1 MTVNFWA
8 FKKKSNSTARPSAS
22 PAQSLDCKLKDQ
34 SGVLRPVLE
43 VAGINNPSSLNYAQ
57 IPSYGRYY
65 YVTDWT
71 YYRGI
76 WEASLQVDALATYK
90 TEIGSE
96 SKYVLRS
103 SRASTPSAIDT
114 LYPALAWAPNYTYD
128 TASFNWARDFD
139 YGVYILGV
147 ANRSGNGV
155 GAITYY
161 AMGSS
166 TIGRLIQFMMPGLSD
181 WLTSF
186 TGFTDVLYRSIYGP
200 FDYIKSC
207 KWFPVSYTPSTTAEI
222 VTFGNYQAY
231 DPNDL
236 NNTVYA
242 RPIDDDIRD
251 WYSDSRILNL
261 PIGWLSL
268 EGKYRAAP
276 YAHLYLVI
284 NPWGVIELNPEDF
297 TDSRT
302 LKVYVYAD
310 FMSGDGILKVYKV
323 LGSSE
328 YFITQKTA
336 KMSVDV
342 NLSQTSVDARGLL
355 AGAGAAAAGIGGLIA
370 TGGSSVIASSAM
382 AGSGVTSAAIASTPS
397 LSGSLSTTFDAAV
410 AMEGTAT
417 LIYQSTY
424 FAQESNAEFGKPLLD
439 VRQLSTLGADST
451 HSGYIKCADGHLD
464 VAAYPEE
471 TAEIEN
477 YLTGGFFYE

>member
-8 FKKKSNSTARPSAS
+8 FTKKSNSTARPSAT

-43 VAGINNPSSLNYAQ
+43 VAGISNPSSLNYAQ
-57 IPSYGRYY
+57 IPAYGRYY

-76 WEASLQVDALATYK
+76 WEASLQVDAMATYK
-90 TEIGSE
+90 LVIGSE

-103 SRASTPSAIDT
+103 SYASTPSAIDT
-114 LYPALAWAPNYTYD
+114 LYPALAWAPNYYYD
-128 TASFNWARDFD
+128 SASFNWARDFD

-147 ANRSGNGV
+147 ANRASDGI

-166 TIGRLIQFMMPGLSD
+166 TIRRLVQYMMPSLND
-181 WLTSF
+181 WLQSF
-186 TGFTDVLYRSIYGP
+186 SGFTDVLYRSIYDP
-200 FDYIKSC
+200 FSYIKSC
-207 KWFPVSYTPSTTAEI
+207 RWFPVSYTPSTSQEI
-222 VTFGNYQAY
+222 VTFGNYMV
-231 DPNDL
+231 NE
-236 NNTVYA
+236 TGEEIYA
-242 RPIDDDIRD
+242 RPLDDDIRD
-251 WYSDSRILNL
+251 WYVDSRTLQL
-261 PIGWLSL
+261 PAGWLSL

-276 YAHLYLVI
+276 YAHIYLVI

-370 TGGSSVIASSAM
+370 SGGSSVIASGALV
-382 AGSGVTSAAIASTPS
+382 GSGVTSAAIASTPS

-439 VRQLSTLGADST
+439 VRQLSAIP
-451 HSGYIKCADGHLD
+451 GYIKCADGHLD

>member
-8 FKKKSNSTARPSAS
+8 FTKKSNSTARPLAT

-43 VAGINNPSSLNYAQ
+43 VAGISNPSSLNYAQ
-57 IPSYGRYY
+57 IPAYGRYY

-76 WEASLQVDALATYK
+76 WEASLQVDAMATYK
-90 TEIGSE
+90 LVIGSE

-103 SRASTPSAIDT
+103 SYASTPSAIDT
-114 LYPALAWAPNYTYD
+114 LYPALAWAPNYYYD

-147 ANRSGNGV
+147 ANRASDGI

-166 TIGRLIQFMMPGLSD
+166 TIRRLVQYMMPSLND
-181 WLTSF
+181 WLQSF
-186 TGFTDVLYRSIYGP
+186 SGFTDVLYRSIYDP
-200 FDYIKSC
+200 FSYIKSC
-207 KWFPVSYTPSTTAEI
+207 RWFPVSYTPSTSQEI
-222 VTFGNYQAY
+222 VTFGNYMV
-231 DPNDL
+231 NE
-236 NNTVYA
+236 TGEEIYA
-242 RPIDDDIRD
+242 RPLDDDIRD
-251 WYSDSRILNL
+251 WYVDSRTLQL
-261 PIGWLSL
+261 PAGWLSL

-276 YAHLYLVI
+276 YAHIYLVI

-336 KMSVDV
+336 RMSVDV

-370 TGGSSVIASSAM
+370 SGGSSVIASGAL

-439 VRQLSTLGADST
+439 VRQLSAIP
-451 HSGYIKCADGHLD
+451 GYIKCADGHLD

>member
-1 MTVNFWA
+1 MTVNFWS
-8 FKKKSNSTARPSAS
+8 FTKKSNSTARPSAT

-43 VAGINNPSSLNYAQ
+43 VAGISNPSALNYAQ
-57 IPSYGRYY
+57 IPTYGRYY

-76 WEASLQVDALATYK
+76 WEASLQVDAMATYK
-90 TEIGSE
+90 NVIGSE

-103 SRASTPSAIDT
+103 SYASTPSAIDT
-114 LYPALAWAPNYTYD
+114 LYPALAWAPNYYYD

-147 ANRSGNGV
+147 ANRASDGI

-161 AMGSS
+161 SMGSS
-166 TIGRLIQFMMPGLSD
+166 TIRRLVQYMMPSLND
-181 WLTSF
+181 WLQSF
-186 TGFTDVLYRSIYGP
+186 SGFTDVLYRSIYDP
-200 FDYIKSC
+200 FSYIKSC
-207 KWFPVSYTPSTTAEI
+207 RWFPVSYTPSTSLEI
-222 VTFGNYQAY
+222 VTFGNYMV
-231 DPNDL
+231 NE
-236 NNTVYA
+236 TGEEIYA
-242 RPIDDDIRD
+242 RPLDDDIRD
-251 WYSDSRILNL
+251 WYVDSRTLVL
-261 PIGWLSL
+261 PTGWLSL

-276 YAHLYLVI
+276 YAHIYLVI

-370 TGGSSVIASSAM
+370 SGGSSVIASGAL

-439 VRQLSTLGADST
+439 VRQLSAIP
-451 HSGYIKCADGHLD
+451 GYIKCADGHLD

-477 YLTGGFFYE
+477 YLSGGFFYE

>member
-1 MTVNFWA
+1 MTVNFWS
-8 FKKKSNSTARPSAS
+8 FTKKSNSTARPTAT

-43 VAGINNPSSLNYAQ
+43 VAGITNPSALNYAQ
-57 IPSYGRYY
+57 ISAYGRYY
-65 YVTDWT
+65 YVTDWAH
-71 YYRGI
+71 YRGI
-76 WEASLQVDALATYK
+76 WEASLQVDAMASYK
-90 TEIGSE
+90 TSIGSE

-103 SRASTPSAIDT
+103 SYASTPSAIDT
-114 LYPALAWAPNYTYD
+114 LYPALAWAPNYYYD

-139 YGVYILGV
+139 YGIYILGI
-147 ANRSGNGV
+147 ANRAADGI

-166 TIGRLIQFMMPGLSD
+166 TIRRLVQYMMPKLTD
-181 WLTSF
+181 WLQSF
-186 TGFTDVLYRSIYGP
+186 TGFTDVLYRSIYDP
-200 FDYIKSC
+200 FSYIKSC
-207 KWFPVSYTPSTTAEI
+207 RWFPISYTPSTSQEM
-222 VTFGNYQAY
+222 VTFGNYAIENSD
-231 DPNDL
+231 DPAEEI
-236 NNTVYA
+236 YA
-242 RPIDDDIRD
+242 RPLDDDIRD
-251 WYSDSRILNL
+251 WYIDSRTLLL
-261 PIGWLSL
+261 PAGWLSL

-302 LKVYVYAD
+302 LKVYVYTD

-323 LGSSE
+323 IGSSE

-342 NLSQTSVDARGLL
+342 NLSQTSVDARGMLSGF
-355 AGAGAAAAGIGGLIA
+355 GATVGGIAATAAAA
-370 TGGSSVIASSAM
+370 TGGATAVGIVAA
-382 AGSGVTSAAIASTPS
+382 AGGVASAAVSATPT
-397 LSGSLSTTFDAAV
+397 LSGSLGTSFDSAV
-410 AMEGTAT
+410 AMEGNAT

-439 VRQLSTLGADST
+439 VRQLSTIP
-451 HSGYIKCADGHLD
+451 GYIKCADGHLD

>member
-1 MTVNFWA
+1 MTVNFWS
-8 FKKKSNSTARPSAS
+8 FTKKSNSTARPTGT

-43 VAGINNPSSLNYAQ
+43 VAGIINPSSLNYAQ
-57 IPSYGRYY
+57 ISAYGRFY

-76 WEASLQVDALATYK
+76 WEASLQVDAMASYK
-90 TEIGSE
+90 TAIGNE

-103 SRASTPSAIDT
+103 SYASTPSAIDT
-114 LYPALAWAPNYTYD
+114 LYPALAWAPNYYYD
-128 TASFNWARDFD
+128 TASFNWTRDFTS
-139 YGVYILGV
+139 GVCVLGV
-147 ANRSGNGV
+147 ANRSAGHRI
-155 GAITYY
+155 GAIKYY
-161 AMGSS
+161 AMAPA
-166 TIGRLIQFMMPGLSD
+166 TIGRLVEFMMPGLSD
-181 WLTSF
+181 WLDSF

-207 KWFPVSYTPSTTAEI
+207 KWFPVSYTSSLDQEI
-222 VTFGNYQAY
+222 VVFGNYQAY
-231 DPNDL
+231 DPNDQ

-242 RPIDDDIRD
+242 RPLDTDITE
-251 WYSDSRILNL
+251 WYVDSRTLLL
-261 PIGWLSL
+261 PAGWLSL

-310 FMSGDGILKVYKV
+310 FISGDGILKVYKV

-328 YFITQKTA
+328 YFITQKNA
-336 KMSVDV
+336 RMSVDV

-355 AGAGAAAAGIGGLIA
+355 SGVGTAAGGIVAAAASGGAAAVVGGAVTAAG
-370 TGGSSVIASSAM
+370 
-382 AGSGVTSAAIASTPS
+382 GVSSAAISATPT
-397 LSGSLSTTFDAAV
+397 LSGSLGTSFDSAV
-410 AMEGTAT
+410 AMEGAAT

-439 VRQLSTLGADST
+439 VRQLSSIP
-451 HSGYIKCADGHLD
+451 GYIKCADGHLD

>member
-8 FKKKSNSTARPSAS
+8 FTKKSNSTARPSAT

-43 VAGINNPSSLNYAQ
+43 VAGISNPSSLNYAQ
-57 IPSYGRYY
+57 IPVYGRYY

-76 WEASLQVDALATYK
+76 WEASLQVDAMATYK
-90 TEIGSE
+90 LVIGSE

-103 SRASTPSAIDT
+103 SYASTPSAIDT
-114 LYPALAWAPNYTYD
+114 LYPALAWAPNYYYD
-128 TASFNWARDFD
+128 SASFNWARDFD

-147 ANRSGNGV
+147 ANRASDGI

-166 TIGRLIQFMMPGLSD
+166 TIRRLVQYMMPSLND
-181 WLTSF
+181 WLQSF
-186 TGFTDVLYRSIYGP
+186 SGFTDVLYRSIYDP
-200 FDYIKSC
+200 FSYIKSC
-207 KWFPVSYTPSTTAEI
+207 RWFPVSYTPSTSQEI
-222 VTFGNYQAY
+222 VTFGNYMV
-231 DPNDL
+231 NE
-236 NNTVYA
+236 TGEEIYA
-242 RPIDDDIRD
+242 RPLDDDIRD
-251 WYSDSRILNL
+251 WYVDSRTLVL
-261 PIGWLSL
+261 PTGWLSL

-276 YAHLYLVI
+276 YAHIYLVI

-370 TGGSSVIASSAM
+370 SGGSSVIASGAL

-439 VRQLSTLGADST
+439 VRQLSAIP
-451 HSGYIKCADGHLD
+451 GYIKCADGHLD

>member
-8 FKKKSNSTARPSAS
+8 FTKKSNSTARPSAT
-22 PAQSLDCKLKDQ
+22 PAQSLGCKLKDQ

-43 VAGINNPSSLNYAQ
+43 VAGFSNPSSLNYAQ
-57 IPSYGRYY
+57 IPVYGRYY
-65 YVTDWT
+65 YVTDWI

-76 WEASLQVDALATYK
+76 WEASLQVDAMATYK
-90 TEIGSE
+90 LVIGSE

-103 SRASTPSAIDT
+103 SYASTPSAIDT
-114 LYPALAWAPNYTYD
+114 LYPALAWAPNYYYD

-147 ANRSGNGV
+147 ANRASDGI

-166 TIGRLIQFMMPGLSD
+166 TIRRLVQYMMPALSD
-181 WLTSF
+181 WLDSF

-207 KWFPVSYTPSTTAEI
+207 RWFPISYTPSTSLEI
-222 VTFGNYQAY
+222 VTFGNYMV
-231 DPNDL
+231 NE
-236 NNTVYA
+236 TGEEIYA
-242 RPIDDDIRD
+242 RPLDDDIRD
-251 WYSDSRILNL
+251 WYVDSRTLQL
-261 PIGWLSL
+261 PAGWLSL

-276 YAHLYLVI
+276 YAHIYLVI

-342 NLSQTSVDARGLL
+342 NLSQTSIDARGLL

-370 TGGSSVIASSAM
+370 SGGSSVIASGAL

-439 VRQLSTLGADST
+439 VRQLSAIP
-451 HSGYIKCADGHLD
+451 GYIKCADGHLD

>member
-1 MTVNFWA
+1 MTVNFWS
-8 FKKKSNSTARPSAS
+8 FTKKSNSTARPSAT

-43 VAGINNPSSLNYAQ
+43 VAGISNPSALNYAQ
-57 IPSYGRYY
+57 IPSFSRYY
-65 YVTDWT
+65 YVTEWT
-71 YYRGI
+71 YYRGV
-76 WEASLQVDALATYK
+76 WEATLISDALATYK
-90 TEIGSE
+90 NVIGSE

-103 SRASTPSAIDT
+103 SYASTPSAIDT
-114 LYPALAWAPNYTYD
+114 LYPALAWAPNYYYD
-128 TASFNWARDFD
+128 SASFNWSRDFD

-147 ANRSGNGV
+147 ANRAGDGI
-155 GAITYY
+155 GAIKYY

-166 TIGRLIQFMMPGLSD
+166 TIGRLVAYMMPGLSD
-181 WLTSF
+181 WLDSF

-207 KWFPVSYTPSTTAEI
+207 RWFPISYTPSLPQEVVI
-222 VTFGNYQAY
+222 FGNYHAI
-231 DPNDL
+231 DASNPD
-236 NNTVYA
+236 NTIYA
-242 RPIDDDIRD
+242 RPLDDDITS
-251 WYSDSRILNL
+251 WYVDSRTLYL
-261 PIGWLSL
+261 PTGWLSL

-302 LKVYVYAD
+302 IKIYVYAD

-323 LGSSE
+323 LGSTE

-370 TGGSSVIASSAM
+370 SGGSSVLASGAL

-397 LSGSLSTTFDAAV
+397 LSGSLSTTFDGAV

-439 VRQLSTLGADST
+439 VRQLSSIP
-451 HSGYIKCADGHLD
+451 GYIKCADGHLD

-477 YLTGGFFYE
+477 YLTGGFFFE

>member
-1 MTVNFWA
+1 MTVNFWS
-8 FKKKSNSTARPSAS
+8 FTKKSNSTARPTAT

-43 VAGINNPSSLNYAQ
+43 VAGITNPSALNYAQ
-57 IPSYGRYY
+57 ISAYGRYY

-71 YYRGI
+71 YYRGV
-76 WEASLQVDALATYK
+76 WEASLQVDAMATYK
-90 TEIGSE
+90 TVIGNE

-103 SRASTPSAIDT
+103 SYASTPSAIDT
-114 LYPALAWAPNYTYD
+114 LYPALAWAPNYYYD

-147 ANRSGNGV
+147 ANRASDGI

-161 AMGSS
+161 VMGSS
-166 TIGRLIQFMMPGLSD
+166 TIRRLVQYMMPGLND
-181 WLTSF
+181 WLQSF
-186 TGFTDVLYRSIYGP
+186 SGFTDVLYRSIYDP
-200 FDYIKSC
+200 FSYIKSC
-207 KWFPVSYTPSTTAEI
+207 RWFPVSYTPSTSQEI
-222 VTFGNYQAY
+222 VTFGNYMV
-231 DPNDL
+231 NE
-236 NNTVYA
+236 TGEEIYA
-242 RPIDDDIRD
+242 RPLDDDIRD
-251 WYSDSRILNL
+251 WYVDSRTLVL
-261 PIGWLSL
+261 PTGWLSL

-276 YAHLYLVI
+276 YAHIYLVI

-355 AGAGAAAAGIGGLIA
+355 AGAGAAAGGIAVAAA
-370 TGGSSVIASSAM
+370 TGGTAAIVGGAITV
-382 AGSGVTSAAIASTPS
+382 AGGVTSAALSATPT
-397 LSGSLSTTFDAAV
+397 LSGSLGTSFDAAV

-424 FAQESNAEFGKPLLD
+424 FAQESNAEFGKPLMD
-439 VRQLSTLGADST
+439 VRQLSSIP
-451 HSGYIKCADGHLD
+451 GYIKCADGHLD
-464 VAAYPEE
+464 VAAYPDE
-471 TAEIEN
+471 TVEIEN

>member
-8 FKKKSNSTARPSAS
+8 FTKKSNSTARPSAT

-43 VAGINNPSSLNYAQ
+43 VAGISNPSSLNYAQ
-57 IPSYGRYY
+57 IPAYGRYY

-71 YYRGI
+71 YYRGV
-76 WEASLQVDALATYK
+76 WEASLQVDAMATYK
-90 TEIGSE
+90 LVIGSE

-103 SRASTPSAIDT
+103 SYASTPSAIDT
-114 LYPALAWAPNYTYD
+114 LYPALAWAPNYYYD

-147 ANRSGNGV
+147 ANRASDGI

-166 TIGRLIQFMMPGLSD
+166 TIRRLVQYMMPALSD
-181 WLTSF
+181 WLDSF

-207 KWFPVSYTPSTTAEI
+207 RWFPISYTPSTSLEI
-222 VTFGNYQAY
+222 VTFGNYMV
-231 DPNDL
+231 NE
-236 NNTVYA
+236 TGEEIYA
-242 RPIDDDIRD
+242 RPLDDDIRD
-251 WYSDSRILNL
+251 WYVDSRTLQL
-261 PIGWLSL
+261 PAGWLSL

-276 YAHLYLVI
+276 YAHIYLVI

-302 LKVYVYAD
+302 LKVSVYAD

-336 KMSVDV
+336 RMSVDV

-370 TGGSSVIASSAM
+370 SGGSSVIASGAL

-439 VRQLSTLGADST
+439 VRQLSAIP
-451 HSGYIKCADGHLD
+451 GYIKCADGHLD

>member
-8 FKKKSNSTARPSAS
+8 FTKKSNSTVRPSAT

-43 VAGINNPSSLNYAQ
+43 LAGISNPSSLNYAQ
-57 IPSYGRYY
+57 IPAYGRYY

-76 WEASLQVDALATYK
+76 WEASLQVDAMATYK
-90 TEIGSE
+90 LVIGSE

-103 SRASTPSAIDT
+103 SYASTPSAIDT
-114 LYPALAWAPNYTYD
+114 LYPALAWAPNYYYD
-128 TASFNWARDFD
+128 SASFNWARDFD

-147 ANRSGNGV
+147 ANRASDGI

-166 TIGRLIQFMMPGLSD
+166 TIRRLVQYMMPSLND
-181 WLTSF
+181 WLQSF
-186 TGFTDVLYRSIYGP
+186 SGFTDVLYRSIYDP
-200 FDYIKSC
+200 FSYIKSC
-207 KWFPVSYTPSTTAEI
+207 RWFPVSYTPSTSQEI
-222 VTFGNYQAY
+222 VTFGNYMV
-231 DPNDL
+231 NE
-236 NNTVYA
+236 TGEEIYA
-242 RPIDDDIRD
+242 KPLDDDIRD
-251 WYSDSRILNL
+251 WYVDSRTLVL
-261 PIGWLSL
+261 PAGWLSL

-276 YAHLYLVI
+276 YAHIYLVI

-342 NLSQTSVDARGLL
+342 NLSQTSVDVRGLL

-370 TGGSSVIASSAM
+370 SGGSSVIASGAL

-439 VRQLSTLGADST
+439 VRQLSAIP
-451 HSGYIKCADGHLD
+451 GYIKCADGHLD

>member
-8 FKKKSNSTARPSAS
+8 FTKKSNSTARPSAT
-22 PAQSLDCKLKDQ
+22 PAQSLDCKLKDA

-43 VAGINNPSSLNYAQ
+43 VAGITNPSALNYAQ
-57 IPSYGRYY
+57 ISAYGRYY

-76 WEASLQVDALATYK
+76 WEATLQVDAMASYK
-90 TEIGSE
+90 TAIGNE

-103 SRASTPSAIDT
+103 SYASTPSAIDT
-114 LYPALAWAPNYTYD
+114 LYPALAWAPNYYYD

-147 ANRSGNGV
+147 ANRASDGI

-166 TIGRLIQFMMPGLSD
+166 TIRRLVQYMMPALSD
-181 WLTSF
+181 WLDSF

-207 KWFPVSYTPSTTAEI
+207 RWFPISYTPSTSLEI
-222 VTFGNYQAY
+222 VTFGNYMV
-231 DPNDL
+231 NE
-236 NNTVYA
+236 TGEEIYA
-242 RPIDDDIRD
+242 RPLDDDIRD
-251 WYSDSRILNL
+251 WYVDSRTLQL
-261 PIGWLSL
+261 PAGWLSL

-276 YAHLYLVI
+276 YAHIYLVI

-370 TGGSSVIASSAM
+370 SGGSSVIASGAL

-439 VRQLSTLGADST
+439 VRQLSAIP
-451 HSGYIKCADGHLD
+451 GYIKCADGHLD

>member
-1 MTVNFWA
+1 MTVNFWS
-8 FKKKSNSTARPSAS
+8 FTKKSNSTARPSAT

-43 VAGINNPSSLNYAQ
+43 VAGISNPSSLNYAQ
-57 IPSYGRYY
+57 IPAYGRYY

-76 WEASLQVDALATYK
+76 WEATLQVDAMATYK
-90 TEIGSE
+90 MVIGSE

-103 SRASTPSAIDT
+103 SYASTPSAIDT
-114 LYPALAWAPNYTYD
+114 LYPALAWAPNYYYD
-128 TASFNWARDFD
+128 SASFNWARDFD

-147 ANRSGNGV
+147 ANRASDGI

-166 TIGRLIQFMMPGLSD
+166 TIRRLVQYMMPSLND
-181 WLTSF
+181 WLQSF
-186 TGFTDVLYRSIYGP
+186 SGFTDVLYRSIYDP
-200 FDYIKSC
+200 FSYIKSC
-207 KWFPVSYTPSTTAEI
+207 RWFPVSYTPSTSQEI
-222 VTFGNYQAY
+222 VTFGNYMV
-231 DPNDL
+231 NE
-236 NNTVYA
+236 TGEEIYA
-242 RPIDDDIRD
+242 RPLDDDIRD
-251 WYSDSRILNL
+251 WYVDSRTLVL
-261 PIGWLSL
+261 PTGWLSL

-276 YAHLYLVI
+276 YAHIYLVI

-370 TGGSSVIASSAM
+370 SGGSSVIANGAL

-439 VRQLSTLGADST
+439 VRQLSAIP
-451 HSGYIKCADGHLD
+451 GYIKCADGHLD

>member
-8 FKKKSNSTARPSAS
+8 FTKKSNSTARPLAT

-43 VAGINNPSSLNYAQ
+43 VAGISNPSSLNYAQ
-57 IPSYGRYY
+57 IPAYGRYY

-76 WEASLQVDALATYK
+76 WEASLQVDAMATYK
-90 TEIGSE
+90 LVIGSE

-103 SRASTPSAIDT
+103 SYASTPSAIDT
-114 LYPALAWAPNYTYD
+114 LYPALAWAPNYYYD

-147 ANRSGNGV
+147 ANRASDGI

-166 TIGRLIQFMMPGLSD
+166 TIRRLVQYMMPALSD
-181 WLTSF
+181 WLDSF

-207 KWFPVSYTPSTTAEI
+207 RWFPISYTPSTSLEI
-222 VTFGNYQAY
+222 VTFGNYMV
-231 DPNDL
+231 NE
-236 NNTVYA
+236 TGEEIYA
-242 RPIDDDIRD
+242 RPLDDDIRD
-251 WYSDSRILNL
+251 WYVDSRTLQL
-261 PIGWLSL
+261 PASWLSL

-276 YAHLYLVI
+276 YAHIYLVI

-336 KMSVDV
+336 RMSVDV

-370 TGGSSVIASSAM
+370 SGGSSVIASGAL

-439 VRQLSTLGADST
+439 VRQLSAIP
-451 HSGYIKCADGHLD
+451 GYIKCADGHLD

>member
-1 MTVNFWA
+1 MIVNFWS
-8 FKKKSNSTARPSAS
+8 FTKKSNSTARPSAT

-43 VAGINNPSSLNYAQ
+43 VAGISNPSSLNYAQ
-57 IPSYGRYY
+57 IPVYGRYY

-76 WEASLQVDALATYK
+76 WEASLQVDAMATYK
-90 TEIGSE
+90 LVIGSE

-103 SRASTPSAIDT
+103 SYASTPSAIDT
-114 LYPALAWAPNYTYD
+114 LYPALAWAPNYYYD

-147 ANRSGNGV
+147 ANRASDGI

-166 TIGRLIQFMMPGLSD
+166 TIRRLVQYMMPGLSD
-181 WLTSF
+181 WLDSF

-207 KWFPVSYTPSTTAEI
+207 RWFPVSYTPSTSQEI
-222 VTFGNYQAY
+222 VTFGNYMV
-231 DPNDL
+231 NE
-236 NNTVYA
+236 TGEEIYA
-242 RPIDDDIRD
+242 RPLDDDIRD
-251 WYSDSRILNL
+251 WYVDSRTLVL
-261 PIGWLSL
+261 PTGWLSL

-276 YAHLYLVI
+276 YAHIYLVI

-370 TGGSSVIASSAM
+370 SGGSSVIASGAL

-439 VRQLSTLGADST
+439 VRQLSAIP
-451 HSGYIKCADGHLD
+451 GYIKCADGHMD

>member
-8 FKKKSNSTARPSAS
+8 FAKKSNSTARPSAT
-22 PAQSLDCKLKDQ
+22 PAQSLDCKLKDH

-43 VAGINNPSSLNYAQ
+43 VAGISNPSSLNYAQ
-57 IPSYGRYY
+57 IPAYGRYY

-76 WEASLQVDALATYK
+76 WEASLQVDAMATYK
-90 TEIGSE
+90 LVIGSE

-103 SRASTPSAIDT
+103 SYASTPSAIDT
-114 LYPALAWAPNYTYD
+114 LYPALAWAPNYYYD

-147 ANRSGNGV
+147 ANRASDGI

-166 TIGRLIQFMMPGLSD
+166 TIRRLLQYMMPSLND
-181 WLTSF
+181 WLQSF
-186 TGFTDVLYRSIYGP
+186 SGFTDVLYRSIYDA
-200 FDYIKSC
+200 FSYIKSC
-207 KWFPVSYTPSTTAEI
+207 RWFPISYTPSTSQEI
-222 VTFGNYQAY
+222 VTFGNYMI
-231 DPNDL
+231 NETGEEL
-236 NNTVYA
+236 YA
-242 RPIDDDIRD
+242 RPLDDDIRD
-251 WYSDSRILNL
+251 WYVDSRTLVL
-261 PIGWLSL
+261 PAGWLSL

-276 YAHLYLVI
+276 YAHIYLVI

-370 TGGSSVIASSAM
+370 SGGSSVIASGVL

-439 VRQLSTLGADST
+439 VRQLSAIP
-451 HSGYIKCADGHLD
+451 GYIKCADGHLD
-464 VAAYPEE
+464 LAAYPEE
-471 TAEIEN
+471 TDEIEN